1 MRKEQ
6 WRLVSA
12 SLNNKKKV
20 AKIFTF
26 VIRSSRINF
35 NETTMCV
42 HSVLLITFQKCPSNC
57 KYCIYNTHKHTEG
70 SVEHRDYHNLSQLGV
85 NYIVLCG
92 IKMQCTC
99 KYTYGDRLYLC
110 NICIIYIQY
119 IIIQYIQVIVRS
131 NIPGLSL
138 CETDCGFNVPR
149 CSNSK

>member
-70 SVEHRDYHNLSQLGV
+70 SVEHRDYHNLSQ
-85 NYIVLCG
+85 
-92 IKMQCTC
+92 
-99 KYTYGDRLYLC
+99 
-110 NICIIYIQY
+110 
-119 IIIQYIQVIVRS
+119 
-131 NIPGLSL
+131 
-138 CETDCGFNVPR
+138 
-149 CSNSK
+149 